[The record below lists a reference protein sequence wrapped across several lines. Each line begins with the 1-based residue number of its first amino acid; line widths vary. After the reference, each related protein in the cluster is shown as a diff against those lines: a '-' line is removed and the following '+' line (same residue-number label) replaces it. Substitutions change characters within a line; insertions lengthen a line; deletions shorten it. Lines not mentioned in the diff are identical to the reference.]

1 MGRML
6 MYPDAG
12 DDQGN
17 DLQVGQFPQISM
29 QPHADQMRMWGVVVR
44 GGDWVAGGFVGDCA
58 GQSVV
63 G

>member
-29 QPHADQMRMWGVVVR
+29 QPHADQMRMWASLFAAETGLP
-44 GGDWVAGGFVGDCA
+44 VGSLGMSIRRC
-58 GQSVV
+58 GSH
-63 G
+63 